1 MNQLSQSDLELH
13 VKILGWLNIVGSGIF
28 ILIGGFILLFL
39 PTIGAAS
46 EDPDA
51 LVVLGILAP
60 ILCFVFAL
68 FALPGLVTGIG
79 LLKRAA
85 WSRVAALVLAV
96 FKLFNFPLG
105 TAVGAYTF
113 WVLMQ
118 EEASPF
124 FADQKLS

>member
-1 MNQLSQSDLELH
+1 MNQLSHSDLELH
-13 VKILGWLNIVGSGIF
+13 VKILGWLNVVGSGILFLIGCF
-28 ILIGGFILLFL
+28 ILAFL

-46 EDPDA
+46 ADPDA
-51 LVVLGILAP
+51 LVALGIIAP
-60 ILCFVFAL
+60 IVCFILAL
-68 FALPGLVTGIG
+68 FSLPGLVTGIG
-79 LLKRAA
+79 LLKRAS

-118 EEASPF
+118 EEATPF
-124 FADQKLS
+124 FAEQKLS